1 MNDSIDQL
9 LRSPVSFLADSGPEE
24 DIALS
29 SRIRLARN
37 LAGRPFPAAASLE
50 SRQEVCELVSQAAA
64 GSGVL
69 GCPDCYRFDPAEM
82 SPLDRE
88 ILFERRLS
96 RAGWRHPAAGSLRR
110 IQFDH
115 DQRGGSAADSDAAPG
130 VPA

>member
-1 MNDSIDQL
+1 MNNSIDQL

-69 GCPDCYRFDPAEM
+69 GCPDCYSFDPAEM

-88 ILFERRLS
+88 ILFERRLAS
-96 RAGWRHPAAGSLRR
+96 RDFLER
-110 IQFDH
+110 D
-115 DQRGGSAADSDAAPG
+115 GGCLLYTSPSPRD
-130 VPA
+130 